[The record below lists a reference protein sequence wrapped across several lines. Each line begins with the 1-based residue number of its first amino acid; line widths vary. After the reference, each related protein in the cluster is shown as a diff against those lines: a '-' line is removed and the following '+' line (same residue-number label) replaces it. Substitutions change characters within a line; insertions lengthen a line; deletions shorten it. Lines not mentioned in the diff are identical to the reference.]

1 MPLPLSDSIIIASVW
16 PYIAATRDDLPLRV
30 TLRRPGMSAAAAAFF
45 DSGRHGAGSLIRA
58 LGAEIKNSA
67 P

>member
-1 MPLPLSDSIIIASVW
+1 
-16 PYIAATRDDLPLRV
+16 
-30 TLRRPGMSAAAAAFF
+30 MSAMAAAFF

-58 LGAEIKNSA
+58 LGAEIKNFAYQKA

>member
-1 MPLPLSDSIIIASVW
+1 
-16 PYIAATRDDLPLRV
+16 
-30 TLRRPGMSAAAAAFF
+30 MSAAAAAFF

-67 P
+67 HQKAH